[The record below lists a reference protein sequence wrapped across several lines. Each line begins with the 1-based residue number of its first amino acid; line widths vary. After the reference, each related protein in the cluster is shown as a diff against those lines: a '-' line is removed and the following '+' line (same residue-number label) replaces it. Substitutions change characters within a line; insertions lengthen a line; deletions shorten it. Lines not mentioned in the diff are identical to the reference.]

1 MKFTIDNR
9 SGVPLYRQIIEQV
22 KFAIA
27 RGNLVPGDQLS
38 TVRQLAVDL
47 SVNPNTVVRA
57 YRQLEIEGVLDT
69 HQGSGTFVGTRE
81 PEIDRLER
89 QRMLDQIL
97 TELLARASTYG
108 LSLEEVLEGLRLR
121 KEESS

>member
-27 RGNLVPGDQLS
+27 RGNLGSGDQLP

-47 SVNPNTVVRA
+47 SVNPNTRA
-57 YRQLEIEGVLDT
+57 RGR
-69 HQGSGTFVGTRE
+69 SSE
-81 PEIDRLER
+81 PANPRS
-89 QRMLDQIL
+89 
-97 TELLARASTYG
+97 TASNG
-108 LSLEEVLEGLRLR
+108 RGCSIR
-121 KEESS
+121 S